1 MFEKFTERAKHT
13 MMLAQEEA
21 RKLGHEYVGTGM
33 MLLGVVEEGG
43 TASKILDGFGVTL
56 ETTREEVMALIGRGS
71 GHVRVEIPFSDNA
84 QRVFEIARQEADRRS
99 IKDVAVPHLL
109 LGLLS
114 IQDTMAIRVFDVM
127 GVNFEDVK
135 QRVIEELDKSYGPRS

>member
-1 MFEKFTERAKHT
+1 LFEQLTERAKHT

-21 RKLGHEYVGTGM
+21 RKLGHDYVGTGM

-56 ETTREEVMALIGRGS
+56 EATREEVLALIGRS
-71 GHVRVEIPFSDNA
+71 SRPVRVEIPFSENA
-84 QRVFEIARQEADRRS
+84 QRVFEIAREEAESRS

-114 IQDTMAIRVFDVM
+114 VQDTMAIRVFDVM
-127 GVNFEDVK
+127 GVNFNDVK
-135 QRVIEELDKSYGPRS
+135 QRVMEELDKSYGSRT

>member
-1 MFEKFTERAKHT
+1 
-13 MMLAQEEA
+13 
-21 RKLGHEYVGTGM
+21 M

-71 GHVRVEIPFSDNA
+71 GLVRVEIPFSDNA
-84 QRVFEIARQEADRRS
+84 KRVFEIAGAEAERRL

-114 IQDTMAIRVFDVM
+114 VEDTMAIRVFDVM
-127 GVNFEDVK
+127 GVNFNDVK
-135 QRVIEELDKSYGPRS
+135 QRVIEELDKSYGART